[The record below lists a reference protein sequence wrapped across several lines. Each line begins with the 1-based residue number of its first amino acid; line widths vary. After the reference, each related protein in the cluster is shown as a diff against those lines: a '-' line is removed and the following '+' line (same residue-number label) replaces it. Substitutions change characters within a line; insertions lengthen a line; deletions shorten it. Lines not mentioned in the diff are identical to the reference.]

1 MALQHIMANNGS
13 TLNYM
18 VSSHKL
24 GKTTNSGVLTIYVHT
39 VAEAELEAKVRRIA
53 QVEVLKTQLD
63 LKKELDQR
71 TQNMRDFVST
81 QVKHSQVSIEGLK
94 DDMKFQASMTNS

>member
-1 MALQHIMANNGS
+1 MALQLITVNNGS

-18 VSSHKL
+18 VS
-24 GKTTNSGVLTIYVHT
+24 NRIYFISGVLTISVHN

-71 TQNMRDFVST
+71 T
-81 QVKHSQVSIEGLK
+81 
-94 DDMKFQASMTNS
+94 

>member
-1 MALQHIMANNGS
+1 MALQLITVNNGS

-18 VSSHKL
+18 VS
-24 GKTTNSGVLTIYVHT
+24 NRIYFISGVLTISVHT

-63 LKKELDQR
+63 LKKELD
-71 TQNMRDFVST
+71 
-81 QVKHSQVSIEGLK
+81 
-94 DDMKFQASMTNS
+94 

>member
-1 MALQHIMANNGS
+1 MALQLITVNNGS

-18 VSSHKL
+18 VS
-24 GKTTNSGVLTIYVHT
+24 NRIYFISGVLIMSVHN

-63 LKKELDQR
+63 LKKELD
-71 TQNMRDFVST
+71 
-81 QVKHSQVSIEGLK
+81 
-94 DDMKFQASMTNS
+94 

>member
-1 MALQHIMANNGS
+1 MALQLITVNNGS

-18 VSSHKL
+18 VS
-24 GKTTNSGVLTIYVHT
+24 NRIYFISGVLTMSVHN

-63 LKKELDQR
+63 LKKELD
-71 TQNMRDFVST
+71 
-81 QVKHSQVSIEGLK
+81 
-94 DDMKFQASMTNS
+94 